1 MATVVVVGTQWGDE
15 GKGKIVDLLT
25 EHADLIIRFQGGN
38 NAGHT
43 LVVDGEKYI
52 FHLIPSGIL
61 YEGKKCA
68 IGNGVVLD
76 PSVLIEE
83 LEELSKRGKT
93 VSPDRFK
100 ISFNTHLIMPYHK
113 ALDHAREAAKS
124 EGKKIGTTGRGIG
137 PCYEDKI
144 VRNGI
149 KVGDL
154 LDPELFREKLNAN
167 VKEKNFLLT
176 KLLNAQG
183 LDAEPIY
190 EQYMK
195 FAERLEPYIDNVSM
209 LIDQVRT
216 QGGNVLFEGAQGTQ
230 LDIDHGTYP
239 YVTSSNTVAGGAC
252 CGAGIGPS
260 SIDYVVGI
268 CKAYTTRVGG
278 GPFPTELFDD
288 IGDTIQRKGAE
299 FGATTGRRRRCGWL
313 DGVVLRDAVR
323 LNGLN
328 GIAITKLDVMSNIDP
343 IKICTG
349 YKVDGEGFDYM
360 PSNIRMV
367 ERIEPVYEE
376 VPGWSDDITNVRS
389 FEDLPQAARDYVR
402 KIEELSN
409 TPVSIISVGP
419 DREQTILLE
428 NPFEK
433 VSAK

>member
-1 MATVVVVGTQWGDE
+1 MATVVVIGTQWGDE

-25 EHADLIIRFQGGN
+25 EHADLIVRFQGGN

-61 YEGKKCA
+61 YEDKKCA
-68 IGNGVVLD
+68 VGNGVVLD
-76 PSVLIEE
+76 PSVLMEE
-83 LEELSKRGKT
+83 LDELANRGRK
-93 VSPDRFK
+93 VSSDRFK

-124 EGKKIGTTGRGIG
+124 EGKRIGTTGRGIG

-154 LDPELFREKLNAN
+154 LDPELFREKLETN

-176 KLLNAQG
+176 RLLNSAP
-183 LDAEPIY
+183 LEAEPIY
-190 EQYMK
+190 REYME
-195 FAERLEPYIDNVSM
+195 FAQKLAPYIDNVSM
-209 LIDQVRT
+209 LIDEVRNS
-216 QGGNVLFEGAQGTQ
+216 GGNILFEGAQGTQ

-260 SIDYVVGI
+260 NIDYVVGI

-278 GPFPTELFDD
+278 GPFPTELFDET
-288 IGDTIQRKGAE
+288 GDLIQKRGAE
-299 FGATTGRRRRCGWL
+299 FGATTGRRRRCGWI
-313 DGVVLRDAVR
+313 DGVVLKDAVR

-328 GIAITKLDVMSNIDP
+328 GIAMTKLDVMSGINP
-343 IKICTG
+343 LKICHQ
-349 YKVDGEGFDYM
+349 YRINGETYESM
-360 PSNIRMV
+360 PSNIRKV
-367 ERIEPVYEE
+367 ERIQPVYRE
-376 VPGWSDDITNVRS
+376 VPGWAEDITPARS
-389 FEDLPQAARDYVR
+389 FGELPQKARDYVQT
-402 KIEELSN
+402 IEEMSN
-409 TPVSIISVGP
+409 TPVIIVSVGP
-419 DREQTILLE
+419 ERDQTILLK

-433 VSAK
+433 

>member
-25 EHADLIIRFQGGN
+25 EHADLIVRFQGGN

-61 YEGKKCA
+61 YEDKKCA

-83 LEELSKRGKT
+83 LEELSKRGRK
-93 VSPDRFK
+93 VNPERFK

-154 LDPELFREKLNAN
+154 LDPELFRDKLEAN

-176 KLLNAQG
+176 KLLGAEPVEV
-183 LDAEPIY
+183 EPIY
-190 EQYMK
+190 SQYME

-209 LIDQVRT
+209 LIDQIRS
-216 QGGNVLFEGAQGTQ
+216 QGGNILFEGAQGTQ

-239 YVTSSNTVAGGAC
+239 FVTSSNTVAGGAC

-260 SIDYVVGI
+260 NIDYVVGI

-278 GPFPTELFDD
+278 GPFPTELFDET
-288 IGDTIQRKGAE
+288 GDLIQKKGAE

-313 DGVVLRDAVR
+313 DGVVLSDAVR

-328 GIAITKLDVMSNIDP
+328 GIAITKLDVMSGIDP
-343 IKICTG
+343 LKICKE
-349 YKVDGEGFDYM
+349 YKVDGETFDYM
-360 PSNIRMV
+360 PSNIRKV
-367 ERIEPVYEE
+367 ERIKPVYSEI
-376 VPGWSDDITNVRS
+376 PGWSEDLTNVRS
-389 FEDLPQAARDYVR
+389 FEELPQRARDYIQT
-402 KIEELSN
+402 IEEMSN
-409 TPVSIISVGP
+409 TPVIIVSVGP
-419 DREQTILLE
+419 DRDQTILLK

-433 VSAK
+433 